1 MKFKVWIASSLC
13 GALLLTMLA
22 GCGSG
27 AGTNISQETTPANN
41 GEEQDEVYVLRA
53 GHVLNEEGA
62 YHKGLEAMGEYME
75 ETSGGRLVLEIYAN
89 SQLGDERALFEGA
102 QLGTVDIACGAS
114 SVLANFDPSFT
125 IFDLPYLFDDREHAF
140 QVLDGEFGQSK
151 LEGLT
156 QYDMVG
162 LCYFDT
168 GFF

>member
-62 YHKGLEAMGEYME
+62 Y
-75 ETSGGRLVLEIYAN
+75 
-89 SQLGDERALFEGA
+89 
-102 QLGTVDIACGAS
+102 
-114 SVLANFDPSFT
+114 
-125 IFDLPYLFDDREHAF
+125 
-140 QVLDGEFGQSK
+140 
-151 LEGLT
+151 T
-156 QYDMVG
+156 QYFWEFSWQHEKGPM
-162 LCYFDT
+162 
-168 GFF
+168 